1 MKNTK
6 KILLILWSILLF
18 LVLVITAINF
28 YVLSFSKTNYYIQ
41 VNDLPEKYVG
51 LVLWASVKWN
61 SMPSDILKDRLDVA
75 FQAYEE
81 GKIKKFLVS
90 GDNSKLYYNEPEVMK
105 NYLVWLWANKNDI
118 YLDYAGFDT
127 YSSLYRARDI
137 FLVDE
142 LIIFTQDFHLKRAM
156 YIGKKLGIE
165 TYGIETNLRRYLK
178 ENYYDFR
185 EVFARVKAFL
195 NVDVLYSSPKY
206 LWDQIEIITDEQIEE
221 VKKWIIGEENN

>member
-1 MKNTK
+1 
-6 KILLILWSILLF
+6 
-18 LVLVITAINF
+18 
-28 YVLSFSKTNYYIQ
+28 
-41 VNDLPEKYVG
+41 
-51 LVLWASVKWN
+51 
-61 SMPSDILKDRLDVA
+61 
-75 FQAYEE
+75 
-81 GKIKKFLVS
+81 
-90 GDNSKLYYNEPEVMK
+90 
-105 NYLVWLWANKNDI
+105 
-118 YLDYAGFDT
+118 LDYAGFDT

-206 LWDQIEIITDEQIEE
+206 L
-221 VKKWIIGEENN
+221 